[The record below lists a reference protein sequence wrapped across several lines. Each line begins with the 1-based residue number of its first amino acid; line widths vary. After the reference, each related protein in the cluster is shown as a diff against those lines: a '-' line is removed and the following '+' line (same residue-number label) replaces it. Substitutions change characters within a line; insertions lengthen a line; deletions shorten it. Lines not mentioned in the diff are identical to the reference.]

1 MVVFLKEN
9 DKPRMVVVLKQ
20 LNDEY
25 WRTIQ
30 AGAEKAFDDYN
41 IDGQVIAPN
50 SEYSSEKQITMLKT
64 ILKRHPEALIVAPTD
79 PSATI
84 PVLKEYQ
91 KKNIPTLIV
100 DTDAGWDDQITYIGT
115 DHYVLGK
122 KAGELLGS
130 MLQPGD
136 QVALISGM
144 AVSSVTDERV
154 KGAKEA
160 LEAVGVEIVTEQIG
174 YDRFGQTKPVI
185 ENILQS
191 YPDIK
196 GAFATDDVLAL
207 NALRIIE
214 KKGLELPV
222 IGTDGTREMLKFIEG
237 KSLSATLAQN
247 PYDMGYISVKQA
259 LRSVK
264 GELIEKRIDSGIDII
279 TWDNVEDRLS
289 FLTKILKFKGYLK
302 NTHFYM
308 VFLSISNI
316 DTARL
321 CVEAGANVLA
331 ASSAIYNQPDRRTA
345 IEAIRRSL

>member
-1 MVVFLKEN
+1 MKNSWSVPLIGVVALFMLIGFTITVLKKS

-25 WRTIQ
+25 WKTIQ
-30 AGAEKAFDDYN
+30 AGAETAFDDYD
-41 IDGQVIAPN
+41 IAGEVIAPN
-50 SEYSSEKQITMLKT
+50 SEYSSVKQIAMLKT
-64 ILKRHPEALIVAPTD
+64 ILKRHPDALIVAPTD

-91 KKNIPTLIV
+91 KKNIPALMV
-100 DTDAGWDDQITYIGT
+100 DTDAGWGEQTTYIGT

-144 AVSSVTDERV
+144 SVSSVTNERV

-160 LEAVGVEIVTEQIG
+160 LEDVGVEIITEQLG
-174 YDRFGQTKPVI
+174 YDRFGQTKPVM
-185 ENILQS
+185 ENILQR

-196 GAFATDDVLAL
+196 GVFATDDVLAL
-207 NALRIIE
+207 HALRIIE
-214 KKGLELPV
+214 KKGLKTPV

-237 KSLSATLAQN
+237 ERLSATLAQN

-264 GELIEKRIDSGIDII
+264 GERIEKRIDSGIDII
-279 TWDNVEDRLS
+279 TRDNVEDKLS
-289 FLTKILKFKGYLK
+289 FLAEILKFKGYLK

-308 VFLSISNI
+308 VFLSISK
-316 DTARL
+316 
-321 CVEAGANVLA
+321 
-331 ASSAIYNQPDRRTA
+331 
-345 IEAIRRSL
+345 